1 MYVVMAFGCLYS
13 LTAVIAALALALN
26 NRRNP

>member
-13 LTAVIAALALALN
+13 AGAIALAAILAY
-26 NRRNP
+26 RNTKG

>member
-13 LTAVIAALALALN
+13 AAAIALAAILAY
-26 NRRNP
+26 RNTKG

>member
-13 LTAVIAALALALN
+13 AGAIALAAILAYK